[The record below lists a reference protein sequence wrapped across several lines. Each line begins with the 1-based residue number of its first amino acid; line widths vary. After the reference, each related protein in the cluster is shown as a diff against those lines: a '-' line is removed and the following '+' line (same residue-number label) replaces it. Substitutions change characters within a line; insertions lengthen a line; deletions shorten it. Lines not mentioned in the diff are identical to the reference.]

1 MDWKTK
7 KSEPLQAADCSRRSQ
22 KAAGSGR
29 INRTQLCRLPLTRTL
44 AELGLLAT
52 RKRQMWLVVLWDL
65 LRPNPSLFLR
75 LRVRKSSWVP
85 AATMERLQRH
95 RSLRSRARF
104 WLEMVD
110 VDNGFSGDD
119 KSARIAENGN
129 DSKQNVALK
138 KKTMR
143 RMGFEPMDSC
153 EN

>member
-1 MDWKTK
+1 M
-7 KSEPLQAADCSRRSQ
+7 
-22 KAAGSGR
+22 
-29 INRTQLCRLPLTRTL
+29 
-44 AELGLLAT
+44 
-52 RKRQMWLVVLWDL
+52 
-65 LRPNPSLFLR
+65 
-75 LRVRKSSWVP
+75 RKSSWVP